1 MYSNVDSDFIFQGR
15 HSTYMYKVIHIYIFK
30 TEISN
35 TDFEIRENM
44 LHIVIQRDQH
54 LRERKDYV
62 WLKRNKEKRWQE
74 RDSITQTQKVHQ
86 RVSGQPQRVTVI
98 TSNSDRTTSTTPEAC
113 SAEQMLQSANQICV
127 IEIGNVYLASAC
139 KQLLSWTGVRSRE
152 LAIESGNYQ

>member
-1 MYSNVDSDFIFQGR
+1 MYLNVDSDFIFQGR

-74 RDSITQTQKVHQ
+74 RDSITQARKVHQ
-86 RVSGQPQRVTVI
+86 RELVVSH
-98 TSNSDRTTSTTPEAC
+98 
-113 SAEQMLQSANQICV
+113 
-127 IEIGNVYLASAC
+127 
-139 KQLLSWTGVRSRE
+139 RE
-152 LAIESGNYQ
+152 SQ